1 MNVPGIKF
9 QGNPSSV
16 GRAATD
22 GQTGMTKLIGAFVCY
37 ANAPNKSKVVPYL
50 SGSQWAAKQ
59 ILFRYLLFL
68 DSIHVLYAFH
78 RHSNRLSNEHL
89 AVHRTACKN
98 TLV

>member
-1 MNVPGIKF
+1 MNAPSIIF

-22 GQTGMTKLIGAFVCY
+22 GHTGMAKLIGAFLY
-37 ANAPNKSKVVPYL
+37 FANAPNMSKVVPYL

-59 ILFRYLLFL
+59 IPFRYLLFL
-68 DSIHVLYAFH
+68 DGIHVLYDFH
-78 RHSNRLSNEHL
+78 RHLNRLSNEHL
-89 AVHRTACKN
+89 AVRHTACKS